1 MRVYSNE
8 IVFRGHPDKVC
19 DQISDKILDECL
31 SQDPYSRVAVE
42 TVGGKG
48 IIFVTGEIT
57 TNAILD
63 VQSLVKEVLIDVG
76 YDPSEYTVTDNIGKQ
91 SPDISLGV
99 DVGGAGDQG
108 MMFGYACNDTPELLP
123 TAQVILQNFSQAYE
137 VARKNSDVFLP
148 DGKAQITG
156 YYTDDFK
163 LERIKTF
170 TISYQNT
177 ETDRENTDEIVKA

>member
-108 MMFGYACNDTPELLP
+108 KFAMLVTIRQNCYLP
-123 TAQVILQNFSQAYE
+123 H
-137 VARKNSDVFLP
+137 
-148 DGKAQITG
+148 
-156 YYTDDFK
+156 K
-163 LERIKTF
+163 LFYRISVGPT
-170 TISYQNT
+170 
-177 ETDRENTDEIVKA
+177 R